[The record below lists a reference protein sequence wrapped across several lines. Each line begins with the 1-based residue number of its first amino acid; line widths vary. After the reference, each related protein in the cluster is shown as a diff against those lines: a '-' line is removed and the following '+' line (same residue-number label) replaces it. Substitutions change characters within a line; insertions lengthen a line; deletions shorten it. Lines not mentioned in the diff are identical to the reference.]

1 MNGANIYRNKKE
13 EGNESKY
20 YLNEKFSNDGKRIKI
35 VNPLK
40 NEEIVKKEKIEDDRS
55 MAIDGTIIRIMKSK
69 QKLEHNELIKMV
81 LESLDR
87 FKVKIGTIK
96 KRIDSLINKEMISR
110 DKDDPNIYVYL
121 ANNS

>member
-1 MNGANIYRNKKE
+1 
-13 EGNESKY
+13 
-20 YLNEKFSNDGKRIKI
+20 
-35 VNPLK
+35 
-40 NEEIVKKEKIEDDRS
+40 